1 MAVYKDN
8 ATGTWRVIY
17 RFTNWK
23 GERKQTQKRGF
34 ATKRE
39 ALAWEHEV
47 MLKQG
52 AKLDMTFASFFEIY
66 EADKKQ
72 RVKES
77 TWESKSHV
85 IRTKILPY
93 FGNRKIAEIE
103 AKDVIAW
110 QNELMAYRDEKG
122 KPYSADYLK
131 TIHAQLTAIF
141 NHAVNFYNLPYNPA
155 RRAGTMGN
163 EVPKEMNFWT
173 KEEYLKFSEAMMD
186 KPRSYY
192 AFEML
197 YWCGIRSG
205 ELLALTP
212 ADFDFEKQTVTIS
225 KTYHRSKGRDIITS
239 PKTKKSN
246 RTIKMPPFL
255 CEEMQEYIKMLYD
268 IQPDERMFTVTKS
281 YLNHE
286 MERGA
291 KQAGVK
297 KIRVPYTT
305 GSKRGLDTRVSL
317 KQALMALGFKGGTR
331 QETELNQWV
340 MAEKQ
345 QLAAIMLEH
354 GIEWEQ
360 KGTHEKHLSLL
371 DFEKKERAKEVS
383 MLEKQKSE
391 LEEHN
396 AIMQEV
402 NEKYLDQLERVEKD
416 IFSAQESRKE
426 VDKQAEQA
434 KKKAAQY
441 EKKLTEIAPMVKEME
456 MFAEKYSADPEEVLP
471 EAGTLETG
479 KSYREKKAKPLIKK
493 IVTVLRSV
501 YRAYLD
507 LSRRF
512 SDLQRSYERAWDK
525 VNSLTARVEELW
537 NENRTLKER
546 MGDFNRVERAL
557 GRDTVETIVLREKRL
572 EEEQRVQRRKQKRK
586 MDRDAR

>member
-1 MAVYKDN
+1 MKRTISFMTGKGSVNHNSRKFHAKNTDPERSYLNVEYCNENIKDVYHELFDEALVRYN
-8 ATGTWRVIY
+8 
-17 RFTNWK
+17 
-23 GERKQTQKRGF
+23 EKQTRND
-34 ATKRE
+34 RRI
-39 ALAWEHEV
+39 
-47 MLKQG
+47 
-52 AKLDMTFASFFEIY
+52 DDYY
-66 EADKKQ
+66 EK
-72 RVKES
+72 
-77 TWESKSHV
+77 
-85 IRTKILPY
+85 
-93 FGNRKIAEIE
+93 
-103 AKDVIAW
+103 
-110 QNELMAYRDEKG
+110 
-122 KPYSADYLK
+122 
-131 TIHAQLTAIF
+131 
-141 NHAVNFYNLPYNPA
+141 
-155 RRAGTMGN
+155 
-163 EVPKEMNFWT
+163 
-173 KEEYLKFSEAMMD
+173 
-186 KPRSYY
+186 
-192 AFEML
+192 
-197 YWCGIRSG
+197 IRSG
-205 ELLALTP
+205 KQEKPFHEIILQIGDRETMGAETEEGRLAAKILDEYMQDFQRRNPTLRVFSAHLHMDEATP
-212 ADFDFEKQTVTIS
+212 HLHIDF
-225 KTYHRSKGRDIITS
+225 
-239 PKTKKSN
+239 
-246 RTIKMPPFL
+246 
-255 CEEMQEYIKMLYD
+255 
-268 IQPDERMFTVTKS
+268 
-281 YLNHE
+281 
-286 MERGA
+286 
-291 KQAGVK
+291 
-297 KIRVPYTT
+297 VPYTT

-317 KQALMALGFKGGTR
+317 KQALTALGFKGGTR

-340 MAEKQ
+340 ADEKQ
-345 QLAAIMLEH
+345 QLASIMLEH

-512 SDLQRSYERAWDK
+512 GNLQRSYERAWDK

>member
-1 MAVYKDN
+1 MKRTISFMTGKGSVNHNSRKFHAKNTDPERSHLNVEYCNENIKDVYHELFD
-8 ATGTWRVIY
+8 
-17 RFTNWK
+17 
-23 GERKQTQKRGF
+23 
-34 ATKRE
+34 E
-39 ALAWEHEV
+39 ALARYNE
-47 MLKQG
+47 KQTRN
-52 AKLDMTFASFFEIY
+52 DRRIDDYY
-66 EADKKQ
+66 EK
-72 RVKES
+72 
-77 TWESKSHV
+77 
-85 IRTKILPY
+85 
-93 FGNRKIAEIE
+93 
-103 AKDVIAW
+103 
-110 QNELMAYRDEKG
+110 
-122 KPYSADYLK
+122 
-131 TIHAQLTAIF
+131 
-141 NHAVNFYNLPYNPA
+141 
-155 RRAGTMGN
+155 
-163 EVPKEMNFWT
+163 
-173 KEEYLKFSEAMMD
+173 
-186 KPRSYY
+186 
-192 AFEML
+192 
-197 YWCGIRSG
+197 IRSG
-205 ELLALTP
+205 KQEKPFHEIVLQIGDRETMGAETEEGRLAAKILDEYMQGFQRRNPTLRVFSAHLHMDEATP
-212 ADFDFEKQTVTIS
+212 HLHIDF
-225 KTYHRSKGRDIITS
+225 
-239 PKTKKSN
+239 
-246 RTIKMPPFL
+246 
-255 CEEMQEYIKMLYD
+255 
-268 IQPDERMFTVTKS
+268 
-281 YLNHE
+281 
-286 MERGA
+286 
-291 KQAGVK
+291 
-297 KIRVPYTT
+297 VPYTT

-354 GIEWEQ
+354 GIGWEQ

-426 VDKQAEQA
+426 IDKQAEQA

-456 MFAEKYSADPEEVLP
+456 RFAEKYSADPEEVLP

>member
-1 MAVYKDN
+1 MTGKGSVNHNSRKFHAKNTDPERSHLNVEYCNENIKDVYHELFD
-8 ATGTWRVIY
+8 
-17 RFTNWK
+17 
-23 GERKQTQKRGF
+23 
-34 ATKRE
+34 E
-39 ALAWEHEV
+39 ALARYNE
-47 MLKQG
+47 KQTRN
-52 AKLDMTFASFFEIY
+52 DRRIDDYY
-66 EADKKQ
+66 EK
-72 RVKES
+72 
-77 TWESKSHV
+77 
-85 IRTKILPY
+85 
-93 FGNRKIAEIE
+93 
-103 AKDVIAW
+103 
-110 QNELMAYRDEKG
+110 
-122 KPYSADYLK
+122 
-131 TIHAQLTAIF
+131 
-141 NHAVNFYNLPYNPA
+141 
-155 RRAGTMGN
+155 
-163 EVPKEMNFWT
+163 
-173 KEEYLKFSEAMMD
+173 
-186 KPRSYY
+186 
-192 AFEML
+192 
-197 YWCGIRSG
+197 IRSG
-205 ELLALTP
+205 KQEKPFHEIILQIGDRETMGAETEEGRLAAKILDEYMQGFQRRNPTLRVFSAHLHMDEATP
-212 ADFDFEKQTVTIS
+212 HLHIDF
-225 KTYHRSKGRDIITS
+225 
-239 PKTKKSN
+239 
-246 RTIKMPPFL
+246 
-255 CEEMQEYIKMLYD
+255 
-268 IQPDERMFTVTKS
+268 
-281 YLNHE
+281 
-286 MERGA
+286 
-291 KQAGVK
+291 
-297 KIRVPYTT
+297 VPYTT

-557 GRDTVETIVLREKRL
+557 GRDTVETIVLRLKILVPFMEDLKFL
-572 EEEQRVQRRKQKRK
+572 YNKIEYNWFKVASGELTEEEINNLLYSFKDEFTNIENKNLKEETLLENEDFKKIADEKTDSYFVNNF
-586 MDRDAR
+586 

>member
-1 MAVYKDN
+1 MKRTISFMTGKGSVNHNSRKFHAKNTDPERSHLNVEYCNENIKDVYHELFD
-8 ATGTWRVIY
+8 
-17 RFTNWK
+17 
-23 GERKQTQKRGF
+23 
-34 ATKRE
+34 E
-39 ALAWEHEV
+39 ALARYNE
-47 MLKQG
+47 KQTRN
-52 AKLDMTFASFFEIY
+52 DRRIDDYY
-66 EADKKQ
+66 EK
-72 RVKES
+72 
-77 TWESKSHV
+77 
-85 IRTKILPY
+85 
-93 FGNRKIAEIE
+93 
-103 AKDVIAW
+103 
-110 QNELMAYRDEKG
+110 
-122 KPYSADYLK
+122 
-131 TIHAQLTAIF
+131 
-141 NHAVNFYNLPYNPA
+141 
-155 RRAGTMGN
+155 
-163 EVPKEMNFWT
+163 
-173 KEEYLKFSEAMMD
+173 
-186 KPRSYY
+186 
-192 AFEML
+192 
-197 YWCGIRSG
+197 IRSG
-205 ELLALTP
+205 KQEKPFHEIILQIGDRETMGAETEEGRLAAKILDEYMQGFQRRNPTLRVSSAHLHMDEATP
-212 ADFDFEKQTVTIS
+212 HLHIDF
-225 KTYHRSKGRDIITS
+225 
-239 PKTKKSN
+239 
-246 RTIKMPPFL
+246 
-255 CEEMQEYIKMLYD
+255 
-268 IQPDERMFTVTKS
+268 
-281 YLNHE
+281 
-286 MERGA
+286 
-291 KQAGVK
+291 
-297 KIRVPYTT
+297 VPYTT

-354 GIEWEQ
+354 GIGWEQ

-456 MFAEKYSADPEEVLP
+456 RFAEKYSADPEEVLP

>member
-1 MAVYKDN
+1 MKRTISFMTGKGSVNHNSRKFHAKNTDPERSHLNVEYCNENIKDVYHELFD
-8 ATGTWRVIY
+8 
-17 RFTNWK
+17 
-23 GERKQTQKRGF
+23 
-34 ATKRE
+34 E
-39 ALAWEHEV
+39 ALARYNE
-47 MLKQG
+47 KQTRN
-52 AKLDMTFASFFEIY
+52 DRRIDDYY
-66 EADKKQ
+66 EK
-72 RVKES
+72 
-77 TWESKSHV
+77 
-85 IRTKILPY
+85 
-93 FGNRKIAEIE
+93 
-103 AKDVIAW
+103 
-110 QNELMAYRDEKG
+110 
-122 KPYSADYLK
+122 
-131 TIHAQLTAIF
+131 
-141 NHAVNFYNLPYNPA
+141 
-155 RRAGTMGN
+155 
-163 EVPKEMNFWT
+163 
-173 KEEYLKFSEAMMD
+173 
-186 KPRSYY
+186 
-192 AFEML
+192 
-197 YWCGIRSG
+197 IRSG
-205 ELLALTP
+205 KQEKPFHEIILQIGDRETMGAETEEGRLAAKILDEYMQGFQRRNPTLRVFSAHLHMDEATP
-212 ADFDFEKQTVTIS
+212 HLHIDFVS
-225 KTYHRSKGRDIITS
+225 
-239 PKTKKSN
+239 
-246 RTIKMPPFL
+246 
-255 CEEMQEYIKMLYD
+255 
-268 IQPDERMFTVTKS
+268 
-281 YLNHE
+281 
-286 MERGA
+286 
-291 KQAGVK
+291 
-297 KIRVPYTT
+297 YTT